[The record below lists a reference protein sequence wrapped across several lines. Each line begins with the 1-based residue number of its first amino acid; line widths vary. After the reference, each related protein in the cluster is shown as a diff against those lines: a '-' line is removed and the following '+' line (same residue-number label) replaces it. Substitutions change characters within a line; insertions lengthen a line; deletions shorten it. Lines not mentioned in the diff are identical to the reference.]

1 MGAPFWLRLGVGGL
15 SQVSPGRAA
24 SLAHRFFCR
33 PKLTRGYTKD
43 DLRKLAKADELLS
56 HGCRQQTTV
65 LGRHIISY
73 HFTAEPVSA
82 RSCAYPPWVERGF
95 AGHDRLYQR
104 FDSNWI

>member
-15 SQVSPGRAA
+15 SQVSLGRAA

-65 LGRHIISY
+65 LGRRIISY
-73 HFTAEPVSA
+73 HSLQNQFRAVLCFSSMGGA
-82 RSCAYPPWVERGF
+82 GIRGP
-95 AGHDRLYQR
+95 
-104 FDSNWI
+104 